1 MKVLDNVRTELVA
14 AVDIETVR
22 ITDNFEDLDEEWQLA
37 WEHKNKKD
45 GQVLDNVELSNL
57 WQRTASLYGEFSK
70 VCAVSLAYLDGQG
83 QLVCK
88 EFYGENEKSLL
99 ESVAITLNNMKA
111 KDASYRLVGH
121 ASKFF
126 DYPFLSKRYVINE
139 LDIPLTLDSTSLK
152 PWEGSN
158 LCTNDIWKCGGTGA
172 GSSLLALCK
181 ALSIPISKI
190 DLVGDEV
197 GRAYY
202 SQEFERIGRYCSYD
216 TVATFNVVRKFKRE
230 PVFQFDN
237 VQYINAYSE
246 NLLEPYIAEEE
257 IEQPILTKL
266 FNTKQFNQ
274 EVKDYLTNLKIA
286 KKDKET
292 VEKLVLAHYLEIIG
306 VTVQNKKELKEIN
319 EQRTLEIKEFFKTLL
334 P

>member
-45 GQVLDNVELSNL
+45 GQILDNVELADL
-57 WQRTASLYGEFSK
+57 WQRTASLHGEFSK
-70 VCAVSLAYLDGQG
+70 ICAVSLAYLAGQG

-99 ESVAITLNNMKA
+99 ESVAVTLNNMKA

-139 LDIPLTLDSTSLK
+139 LDIPLTLDSTNLK

-158 LCTNDIWKCGGTGA
+158 LCTNDIWKCGGTGS

-181 ALSIPISKI
+181 ALKIPISKL

-216 TVATFNVVRKFKRE
+216 TVATFNIIRKFKKE
-230 PVFQFDN
+230 PIFQFDS

-246 NLLEPYIAEEE
+246 NLLEPYVAEEE
-257 IEQPILTKL
+257 VEQPILAQL

-274 EVKDYLTNLKIA
+274 EVKDYLISLKPEKVEDKQNLIKIITA
-286 KKDKET
+286 NYQEKGDKVAVKKTKEK
-292 VEKLVLAHYLEIIG
+292 E
-306 VTVQNKKELKEIN
+306 VTDFIN
-319 EQRTLEIKEFFKTLL
+319 SI
-334 P
+334 

>member
-22 ITDNFEDLDEEWQLA
+22 ITDNFEDLDEEWRLA

-45 GQVLDNVELSNL
+45 GQILDNIELANL

-139 LDIPLTLDSTSLK
+139 LDIPLTLDSTNLK

-181 ALSIPISKI
+181 ALSIPISKL

-197 GRAYY
+197 GRAYH

-216 TVATFNVVRKFKRE
+216 TVATFNVIRKFKKE
-230 PVFQFDN
+230 SIFQFDN

-246 NLLEPYIAEEE
+246 NLLEPYVAEEE
-257 IEQPILTKL
+257 VEQSLLQKLNLNKAIYTSELVDIRTILSKSKL
-266 FNTKQFNQ
+266 S
-274 EVKDYLTNLKIA
+274 
-286 KKDKET
+286 KKDKEI
-292 VEKLVLAHYLEIIG
+292 VFDLIKASLSDIDKDFGKVKNNEEIDKIINQLKQELE
-306 VTVQNKKELKEIN
+306 NN
-319 EQRTLEIKEFFKTLL
+319 
-334 P
+334 